1 MYDHWKQIEKE
12 MESIRAKNLYRRCK
26 VTYGIDFCSNDYLGL
41 SGHPGL
47 VSAFKEALDTDTVG
61 STAARLVRGHRQT
74 MDDWENE
81 FSSFVH
87 SEASLTVANGFIA
100 NFGLIDTIADSRTVI
115 FTDRL
120 NHASILDGIR
130 ISGAIKK
137 YYNHLN
143 LDHLEE
149 QLAKVTSSEDSKSK
163 KKIIVSES
171 LFSMDGDKPDL
182 QRLVALKRKYNAVLI
197 LDEAHSFGI
206 FGKDGRGLAFADL
219 SEEEIE
225 SIDYRIYT
233 LGKSLGLEGGIIAT
247 TKLGREHLVNRMR
260 SFIFSTASLPAIYT
274 AALKSLSLLRDMDKE
289 RVHLLRV
296 ADILRT
302 KLSENGF
309 SISPSVSHIVPIL
322 MESEQQALYYSEE
335 LRKKGLDVRAI
346 RPPTVPT
353 PRLRVSL
360 NATIREG
367 DIQNLVNSLIQVRE
381 GKKAN
386 LF

>member
-1 MYDHWKQIEKE
+1 
-12 MESIRAKNLYRRCK
+12 MESIRSKNLYRQCK
-26 VTYGIDFCSNDYLGL
+26 VTDGIDCCSNDYLGL
-41 SGHPGL
+41 SRHADL
-47 VSAFKEALDTDTVG
+47 VSAFKKALDTDTVG

-74 MDDWENE
+74 MDDWEKE
-81 FSSFVH
+81 FSSFVC

-100 NFGLIDTIADSRTVI
+100 NFGLIDTIADSRTMI

-137 YYNHLN
+137 YYNHLD

-149 QLAKVTSSEDSKSK
+149 QLVKATSSENSKSK

-182 QRLVALKRKYNAVLI
+182 RKLVALKIKYNAVLI

-206 FGKDGRGLAFADL
+206 FGKAGRGMAFADL
-219 SEEEIE
+219 NPEEIE

-247 TKLGREHLVNRMR
+247 TKLGRDHLVNRMR

-274 AALKSLSLLRDMDKE
+274 AALKSLSLLRDMDRE
-289 RVHLLRV
+289 RVHLLHI
-296 ADILRT
+296 ADILRK
-302 KLSENGF
+302 KLFENGF
-309 SISPSVSHIVPIL
+309 SISPSVSHIIPIL
-322 MESEQQALYYSEE
+322 MESEEQALYYSEE
-335 LRKKGLDVRAI
+335 LKRSGFDVRAI
-346 RPPTVPT
+346 RPPTVAT

-360 NATIREG
+360 NATIQEG
-367 DIQNLVNSLIQVRE
+367 DIQNLVSSLIRVRE

-386 LF
+386 FSEEK

>member
-1 MYDHWKQIEKE
+1 MYDHWKQIEEE
-12 MESIRAKNLYRRCK
+12 MKSIRAKNLYRQCK
-26 VTYGIDFCSNDYLGL
+26 VTDGIDFCSNDYLGL
-41 SGHPGL
+41 SKNRDIVH
-47 VSAFKEALDTDTVG
+47 AFKEALDTDTVG

-74 MDDWENE
+74 MEDWENE

-87 SEASLTVANGFIA
+87 SGASLTVANGFIA
-100 NFGLIDTIADSRTVI
+100 NFGLIDTIADSRTII

-137 YYNHLN
+137 YYNHLD

-149 QLAKVTSSEDSKSK
+149 QLIKAASSEDSKSK

-171 LFSMDGDKPDL
+171 LFSMDGDKPNL
-182 QRLVALKRKYNAVLI
+182 QRLVFLKKKYNAILI

-206 FGKDGRGLAFADL
+206 FGKGGRGMAFADL
-219 SEEEIE
+219 NQEEIE

-274 AALKSLSLLRDMDKE
+274 AALKSLSILRDMDEE
-289 RVHLLRV
+289 RIHLLHI
-296 ADILRT
+296 ADILRRN
-302 KLSENGF
+302 LLENGF

-322 MESEQQALYYSEE
+322 MESEEQALCYSEE
-335 LRKKGLDVRAI
+335 LKKKGLDVRAI

-360 NATIREG
+360 NATIREE
-367 DIQNLVNSLIQVRE
+367 DIQNLVSSLIQIRA

-386 LF
+386 V